1 MRRSVRHLAF
11 FASLT
16 IAACIG
22 DRSGVNIDLAD
33 REAGARDLTP
43 RDEGDVRITS
53 TDGAIVLAVL
63 GDSVIMQLGDSIR
76 EHVKSELATE
86 AKNESG
92 FAGAIIGAVG
102 SVVNT
107 ALGFTV
113 AVPAEEV
120 QDLKFENGRLEF
132 RINDNA
138 QMQVQGDSSS
148 GEDRGDGGRFAPA
161 DAERF
166 IVAVRNAQ
174 ARRAGKRG
182 S

>member
-1 MRRSVRHLAF
+1 MRRSVRHLAL
-11 FASLT
+11 FASLA

-22 DRSGVNIDLAD
+22 DRSGLNIDLAD
-33 REAGARDLTP
+33 SKVGPRELTP

-63 GDSVIMQLGDSIR
+63 GDSVIMQLGDSLR
-76 EHVKSELATE
+76 EHVKSELANE
-86 AKNESG
+86 AENESG

-107 ALGFTV
+107 ALSFTV

-120 QDLKFENGRLEF
+120 HDLKFDNGRLEF

-138 QMQVQGDSSS
+138 QMQAHGDTAGGS
-148 GEDRGDGGRFAPA
+148 DRGDGGRFAPA

>member
-1 MRRSVRHLAF
+1 MRRSVRHLALF
-11 FASLT
+11 VSLVA
-16 IAACIG
+16 AACIG
-22 DRSGVNIDLAD
+22 DGAGVNIDLAD
-33 REAGARDLTP
+33 SNVGPRELTP
-43 RDEGDVRITS
+43 RREGDVRITS
-53 TDGAIVLAVL
+53 IDGAIVLAVL
-63 GDSVIMQLGDSIR
+63 GDSVVMQLGDSLR
-76 EHVKSELATE
+76 EHVKAELDNE

-107 ALGFTV
+107 ALGVTV

-120 QDLKFENGRLEF
+120 HDLKFEDGRLQF

-138 QMQVQGDSSS
+138 QMQVHGDSS
-148 GEDRGDGGRFAPA
+148 GGHDRGDGGRFAPA

-174 ARRAGKRG
+174 ARRAGQRG